1 MDGRIVGV
9 RDIVDREARERSR
22 RNRLTLVARWIAILL
37 MPFLALYFLA
47 GFLVGLLGT
56 FDASLFQQ
64 PALLTLVGTLIGGLV
79 GALLGGGVSIASETV
94 ARYFLRRRE
103 RRLRATDLPLEMRFG
118 KVSEALQRLGYTQ
131 TRHIGDSHLLLTRSS
146 DGNSVYV
153 PKISPVP
160 PAPLRT
166 ILQEAG
172 IPVKE
177 FRNTQEAREAIGKH
191 RSWWRR
197 LRGS

>member
-56 FDASLFQQ
+56 FDLFQQ
-64 PALLTLVGTLIGGLV
+64 PALRALVGTLIGGLV
-79 GALLGGGVSIASETV
+79 GALVGGGVSIASETV

-103 RRLRATDLPLEMRFG
+103 RRLRAADLPLEMRFG

-131 TRHIGDSHLLLTRSS
+131 TRPIGDSHLLLTRSS
-146 DGNSVYV
+146 DGNNVYV
-153 PKISPVP
+153 PKVSPVP
-160 PAPLRT
+160 PAQLRT